1 MQTKSIYL
9 GQAGLLCV
17 LLLEIIQI
25 LSLQSCSMDQV
36 QMIVLVVFEVESTPP
51 QFDVAL
57 VVQMILDLH
66 YAFLELSCDD
76 VRDVYV
82 DLAYS

>member
-1 MQTKSIYL
+1 
-9 GQAGLLCV
+9 
-17 LLLEIIQI
+17 
-25 LSLQSCSMDQV
+25 MDQV
-36 QMIVLVVFEVESTPP
+36 QMIVLVVFEVESTLRH
-51 QFDVAL
+51 FDVAL
-57 VVQMILDLH
+57 VVQMILHLH